1 MADREY
7 ELHLIKKRAQIVS
20 WLVVVS
26 YWMMVA
32 YAYIVSLPAEA
43 FRFFWWVYGVGSLP
57 IFITS
62 LILLR
67 SQRLIWRLLV
77 PILAVVPGLIETLV
91 FSPFLGPNIWW
102 ACFVV
107 GYGGIMLFTWKE
119 WRAVLLMVGLVVG
132 MGLVVA
138 FLHPHVRHLPPNLLT
153 HGTIRYVLVLPA
165 LGAAIVIGTIYNKS
179 LRERLSIRE
188 KQLEE
193 LLQTQSELAQQ
204 LALRGEEAEKRR
216 IEVEKALSEIAR
228 MREIEAARAER
239 EAFLMRY
246 ERLMRTGYGLSE
258 DEFAQ
263 ALLDMLSTDISL
275 LGGLFY
281 TKENGGWKVIAAYAF
296 PSKIGQE
303 AKGGPL
309 RIAETLQKPYLL
321 EPAPPTVPISGSLL
335 VQPKPTGILY
345 LPFYSDASK
354 KVVAVA
360 ELLLAKKVE
369 PSHIALLEEILPRIG
384 TYWGER
390 QRIKASAASP
400 EK

>member
-1 MADREY
+1 MADHEY
-7 ELHLIKKRAQIVS
+7 ELHLIKKRAQVIA
-20 WLVVVS
+20 WLVVLS

-32 YAYIVSLPAEA
+32 YAYIVPLPGEV
-43 FRFFWWVYGVGSLP
+43 FSFFWWVYGVGSLP
-57 IFITS
+57 IFTVA

-67 SQRLIWRLLV
+67 SQRFIWRFLV
-77 PILAVVPGLIETLV
+77 PILAVVPGLTETLL

-102 ACFVV
+102 ACFVI
-107 GYGGIMLFTWKE
+107 GYGGIMLFSWRE
-119 WRAVLLMVGLVVG
+119 WRAVLLMVGIVVG
-132 MGLVVA
+132 LGLLVA
-138 FLHPHVRHLPPNLLT
+138 LLHPYVAHLPPNLLT
-153 HGTIRYVLVLPA
+153 HGTIRYLLVLPA
-165 LGAAIVIGTIYNKS
+165 MGAAIVIGTTYHRS
-179 LRERLSIRE
+179 LWERLRARE

-193 LLQTQSELAQQ
+193 TLRIQSELAQQ

-216 IEVEKALSEIAR
+216 AEVEKALSEIAR
-228 MREIEAARAER
+228 FKEVESARAER

-258 DEFAQ
+258 NEFAQ
-263 ALLDMLSTDISL
+263 ALLDMLSTEIGL

-281 TKENGGWKVIAAYAF
+281 TKENGGWKVIATYAF

-303 AKGGPL
+303 AKGGTL

-321 EPAPPTVPISGSLL
+321 EPAPPIVPVSGSLL

-354 KVVAVA
+354 QVVAIA
-360 ELLLAKKVE
+360 ELLLAEKVE
-369 PSHIALLEEILPRIG
+369 PSRVALLEEILPRIG

-390 QRIKASAASP
+390 QRAKASAAFS